1 MLKEFRERTRYLFK
15 PAASWDVGYNEG
27 YKRGLDEGRDFGE
40 RVAHNRTLVKELPKI
55 LSRYSQLQLKL
66 LNKPKTVIH
75 KELKEFE
82 LKEIEQ
88 LKMELQNR

>member
-1 MLKEFRERTRYLFK
+1 MRELRARLRYLFK
-15 PAASWDVGYNEG
+15 PANSWQVGYNDG
-27 YKRGLDEGRDFGE
+27 YKRGLREGQDFGE

-55 LSRYSQLQLKL
+55 LGRYSQLQVRVI
-66 LNKPKTVIH
+66 NKPKTTIQ

-82 LKEIEQ
+82 QKEVDR